1 MPVQAAPAL
10 LLLLSA
16 YGLRRGRRLAW
27 WLAVVINLTVLAA
40 GVWVSYAVSS
50 GPGMHIA
57 GLRCRGPGDSAAP
70 GRRCFCRS

>member
-40 GVWVSYAVSS
+40 GIWVSYAVGSDPS
-50 GPGMHIA
+50 VHIA
-57 GLRCRGPGDSAAP
+57 GLGPGP
-70 GRRCFCRS
+70 GRSRCTRRRCSCRS